1 MDYEVFLVSRIKEEF
16 ERTGSNTKATLD
28 GLRATATMITSAATI
43 MVIVF
48 GTFSFGKILPVQ
60 LVGFGL
66 AVAVLLDATVIRMLL
81 VPAIMQIA
89 GRWNWWPGI
98 SSEALEARVAGKGQR
113 PPGRSESRWRPR
125 DTSGRRSN

>member
-1 MDYEVFLVSRIKEEF
+1 
-16 ERTGSNTKATLD
+16 
-28 GLRATATMITSAATI
+28 MITSAAII

-66 AVAVLLDATVIRMLL
+66 AAAVLLDATVIRMLL

-98 SSEALEARVAGKGQR
+98 SRPRPEVRV
-113 PPGRSESRWRPR
+113 PGRVERHPSRADRRWRPR
-125 DTSGRRSN
+125 DTSGRRSS